1 MIRNSE
7 LTGDETASYLYT
19 FEKGI
24 PILVSFGYHG
34 ASGMF
39 VFIPKEAQNL
49 EGIRAALPGL
59 TVEPVET
66 GE

>member
-1 MIRNSE
+1 
-7 LTGDETASYLYT
+7 
-19 FEKGI
+19 
-24 PILVSFGYHG
+24 
-34 ASGMF
+34 MF

-49 EGIRAALPGL
+49 EGIRAVLPGL